1 MINKKIKSVEEIK
14 GILDTINTEDY
25 SLVNYVWTEY
35 GFHPVFFNELFR
47 GFFKDVKGPKIGFCF
62 PGHEVFYEK
71 YVDILVTLEGF
82 VDTSKAYK
90 DNTETELLL
99 NNFKTLPDKGI
110 AFWYT
115 LRNFDEDAYEDAFT
129 GYEFRNILYPIG
141 KDLHWKLGW
150 PPGPGHE
157 YADGED
163 GPLSFPSCKYYEQ
176 SVQAYDLDLWDPE
189 FKRGEGCFVEN
200 YNTFFVKN
208 SWKTRNYGSQN
219 VEDFLVGGDGT
230 EGDLGFGSV
239 EFDV

>member
-1 MINKKIKSVEEIK
+1 MINKTIKSVEEIK

-99 NNFKTLPDKGI
+99 NNFKTFAI
-110 AFWYT
+110 STA
-115 LRNFDEDAYEDAFT
+115 
-129 GYEFRNILYPIG
+129 
-141 KDLHWKLGW
+141 
-150 PPGPGHE
+150 
-157 YADGED
+157 
-163 GPLSFPSCKYYEQ
+163 SFE
-176 SVQAYDLDLWDPE
+176 
-189 FKRGEGCFVEN
+189 
-200 YNTFFVKN
+200 
-208 SWKTRNYGSQN
+208 
-219 VEDFLVGGDGT
+219 
-230 EGDLGFGSV
+230 
-239 EFDV
+239 